1 MLTIRQQ
8 LIALLSQRE
17 YGVRDLSQMLG
28 IPEKEVYPHLSHIA
42 RSVASK
48 KRRLKI
54 EPARCYE
61 CGFLF
66 EERKRFTKPSRCPRC
81 RGERIEAPRYK
92 VV

>member
-8 LIALLSQRE
+8 LIALLSEGE

-48 KRRLKI
+48 KRKLKI
-54 EPARCYE
+54 EPARCFE
-61 CGFLF
+61 CGFVF

-81 RGERIEAPRYK
+81 KGERIEAPRYK
-92 VV
+92 IV